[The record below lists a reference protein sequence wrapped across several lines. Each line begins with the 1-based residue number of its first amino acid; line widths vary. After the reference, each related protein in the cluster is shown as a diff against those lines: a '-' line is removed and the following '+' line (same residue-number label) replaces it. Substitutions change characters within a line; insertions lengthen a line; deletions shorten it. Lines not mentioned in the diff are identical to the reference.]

1 MGDETADYGPPVD
14 PWADEQAAAERGH
27 AVPFGD
33 GAVITA
39 ADIADQQEERTS

>member
-1 MGDETADYGPPVD
+1 MDDDGTAGYGPPVD
-14 PWADEQAAAERGH
+14 AWADEQAAAQRGH

-39 ADIADQQEERTS
+39 ADVEEGDS